1 MSYQVLARKY
11 RPRTFHELVGQEH
24 VSKALIHALDQD
36 RLHHAYLFTGTRGV
50 GKTTIARI
58 LSRCLNCEQGV
69 SSQPCG
75 TCDAC
80 VEISE
85 GRFVDLIEVDA
96 ASRTKVEDTRELLD
110 NVQYAPTR
118 GRYKVYLIDEVHML
132 SAHSF
137 NALLKTLEEPPPHVK
152 FLLATTDPQKL
163 PVTILS
169 RCLQFNLKALSAER
183 IASHL
188 QALLDKEMIRYEAP
202 ALQLLGQAARGSM
215 RDALSLT
222 DQAIAF
228 GGEQLSESAVRSML
242 GTVDR
247 EHVLKLLQALAGGDA
262 ATVLDALDDVA
273 EQSPDELSLLD
284 EMISSLHAIAIA
296 QALPTRQP
304 DESLKALASQF
315 RAEQVQ
321 LYYDIALR
329 GRRDLGD
336 APDARM
342 GLEMLLL
349 RMVLF
354 RPDGVLPAGGA
365 GAVKKSDRPAPA
377 PVATPAASSAQ
388 SASAMAGHASQP
400 AAAEPAR
407 AGLRDVQQGVQQQ
420 DAPREALKE
429 AAREVPKEV
438 PREISRGV
446 TDSPAPVVS
455 APQRPSPTSLTPVAA
470 APARSAPLPPPAN
483 ADSDPGQWW
492 ASVVAALP
500 IDGMVRNLAMHAVL
514 ASRDGDRWTLN
525 MDPGHQ
531 VLATPERINT
541 LQQALSTA
549 MTQRVSVEVVAV
561 AGTTGTPAERAEA
574 ARLKKLQQTRD
585 SISRDPVVQT
595 LVREF
600 DARLD
605 IESIEPD

>member
-1 MSYQVLARKY
+1 S
-11 RPRTFHELVGQEH
+11 
-24 VSKALIHALDQD
+24 
-36 RLHHAYLFTGTRGV
+36 
-50 GKTTIARI
+50 
-58 LSRCLNCEQGV
+58 
-69 SSQPCG
+69 
-75 TCDAC
+75 
-80 VEISE
+80 
-85 GRFVDLIEVDA
+85 
-96 ASRTKVEDTRELLD
+96 
-110 NVQYAPTR
+110 
-118 GRYKVYLIDEVHML
+118 
-132 SAHSF
+132 
-137 NALLKTLEEPPPHVK
+137 
-152 FLLATTDPQKL
+152 
-163 PVTILS
+163 
-169 RCLQFNLKALSAER
+169 
-183 IASHL
+183 
-188 QALLDKEMIRYEAP
+188 
-202 ALQLLGQAARGSM
+202 
-215 RDALSLT
+215 
-222 DQAIAF
+222 QAIAF

-273 EQSPDELSLLD
+273 EQSPDELSLRD

-296 QALPTRQP
+296 QALPARQP
-304 DESLKALASQF
+304 DEALKALAAQF
-315 RAEQVQ
+315 QAEQVQ

-377 PVATPAASSAQ
+377 PVATPAASSAHP
-388 SASAMAGHASQP
+388 ASVVVGHAS

-407 AGLRDVQQGVQQQ
+407 AVQRDVQQQ
-420 DAPREALKE
+420 DAPREAP
-429 AAREVPKEV
+429 REVPQ
-438 PREISRGV
+438 GV
-446 TDSPAPVVS
+446 TNPAAPAAS
-455 APQRPSPTSLTPVAA
+455 APAREPALVAA

-531 VLATPERINT
+531 VLATPERIN
-541 LQQALSTA
+541 AL
-549 MTQRVSVEVVAV
+549 
-561 AGTTGTPAERAEA
+561 
-574 ARLKKLQQTRD
+574 
-585 SISRDPVVQT
+585 
-595 LVREF
+595 
-600 DARLD
+600 
-605 IESIEPD
+605 

>member
-183 IASHL
+183 IANHL

-296 QALPTRQP
+296 QALPARQP
-304 DESLKALASQF
+304 DEALKALAAQF
-315 RAEQVQ
+315 QAEQVQ

-377 PVATPAASSAQ
+377 PVATPAASSAHP
-388 SASAMAGHASQP
+388 ASVVVGHAS

-407 AGLRDVQQGVQQQ
+407 AVQRDVQQQ
-420 DAPREALKE
+420 DAPREAP
-429 AAREVPKEV
+429 REVPQ
-438 PREISRGV
+438 GV
-446 TDSPAPVVS
+446 TNPAAPAAS
-455 APQRPSPTSLTPVAA
+455 APAREPALVAA

-531 VLATPERINT
+531 VLATPERINA
-541 LQQALSTA
+541 LQQALGSA
-549 MTQRVSVEVVAV
+549 MTQRISLDVVAL

-595 LVREF
+595 LVRDF
-600 DARLD
+600 NARLD

>member
-183 IASHL
+183 IATHL

-202 ALQLLGQAARGSM
+202 ALQLLGLAARGSM

-262 ATVLDALDDVA
+262 ATVLDALDEVA

-296 QALPTRQP
+296 QALPARQP

-315 RAEQVQ
+315 QAEQVQ

-365 GAVKKSDRPAPA
+365 GAVKKSGRPAPA
-377 PVATPAASSAQ
+377 PVTTPAASPVRP
-388 SASAMAGHASQP
+388 AS
-400 AAAEPAR
+400 AAEPAR
-407 AGLRDVQQGVQQQ
+407 AVQRDVQQQ
-420 DAPREALKE
+420 DAPREVPREVPRE
-429 AAREVPKEV
+429 AAREVQREV
-438 PREISRGV
+438 PQGV
-446 TDSPAPVVS
+446 TNPAAPAASAPPREPAP
-455 APQRPSPTSLTPVAA
+455 LAA
-470 APARSAPLPPPAN
+470 TPARSAPLPPPAN

-514 ASRDGDRWTLN
+514 SSRDGDRWTLN

-531 VLATPERINT
+531 VLATPERINA

-549 MTQRVSVEVVAV
+549 MTQRISVDVVAQ

-595 LVREF
+595 LVRDF
-600 DARLD
+600 NARLD